1 MLTKQKSVEKIKII
15 KRIAFVLLIVLT
27 FASFKKAYFGWNYLF
42 NESFHSELIE
52 LTLKKDSNLSVS
64 SVNNFLNPLKNNCDN
79 VFIDYSYKKK
89 IKNNIKVLNINE
101 STNIIS
107 LIEKPSILFL
117 LQSLT
122 NKISGYASNDD
133 LKDFQ
138 YYTFYKLNNLLKLFD
153 SYLLESNELIL
164 NNFIETIF
172 SSSIR
177 EMNSIGRD
185 NIIVVPRQNFKNYF
199 EKKKYFNKVYGQIKE
214 LDLLC
219 DCIDQVTLLNKFIY
233 QDFIDSS
240 FENDKIKY
248 ENVLITYHNDE
259 KGMTSYVESI
269 KKVGVYINSMID
281 FLTADKLK
289 GDRYKMIRKININY
303 KNFNAIDY
311 NYSQNIN
318 ILDDLYLLESALI
331 DFNDQYLHQNK
342 NKLKNIYEYNNLS
355 IQLISKIVN
364 SINKNPYAFYLF
376 VSNYQKAL
384 ISYVSDASSLEP
396 VDLEYIDKDIKSK
409 YYDNIN
415 NRWVVIEY
423 INEL

>member
-1 MLTKQKSVEKIKII
+1 M
-15 KRIAFVLLIVLT
+15 IVLT
-27 FASFKKAYFGWNYLF
+27 FVAFQKAYFGWKYLY

-52 LTLKKDSNLSVS
+52 LTLKKDSNLSLS
-64 SVNNFLNPLKNNCDN
+64 SANNFLNPLKNNCDN

-101 STNIIS
+101 STDIIS
-107 LIEKPSILFL
+107 LIEDPSILFL
-117 LQSLT
+117 LQSIT
-122 NKISGYASNDD
+122 NKVSIYINNDN
-133 LKDFQ
+133 LKDFE

-153 SYLLESNELIL
+153 RYLVESDKLIL

-185 NIIVVPRQNFKNYF
+185 NIIVVPRQNFKNFF
-199 EKKKYFNKVYGQIKE
+199 EKKKYFKKVYGQIKE

-219 DCIDQVTLLNKFIY
+219 DCIEQVTLLNKFIY
-233 QDFIDSS
+233 QGFIDSS

-259 KGMTSYVESI
+259 KEMTSYVKSI
-269 KKVGVYINSMID
+269 KKDGVHINSMID

-331 DFNDQYLHQNK
+331 DFNNQYLYK
-342 NKLKNIYEYNNLS
+342 KKLKNIYEYNNLS
-355 IQLISKIVN
+355 IQLISKIIN

-376 VSNYQKAL
+376 VSNYQKGL

-396 VDLEYIDKDIKSK
+396 VDLEYIDKNIKSK
-409 YYDNIN
+409 YYDNVN
-415 NRWVVIEY
+415 SRWVVIEY